1 MPDSDAPEITRQS
14 AEHWF
19 ICDDYELRILE
30 FDGPGGTVPTFVLVH
45 GIGVSSL
52 YMAPLAEKLAAHGRV
67 LLMDLPG
74 FGGVPQPED
83 DLDVEG
89 FARVIR
95 SGLEALKASRVVLIG
110 HSMGAQFVVELALL
124 APEFGGRVVL
134 VAPVVP
140 PGSRDTRTVLADFI
154 RSSFSERLPAA
165 MLSVQGYLQT
175 APSWVAAVFPAMLEY
190 RIERRIEGLKGR
202 LAILRGDEDVLCTDE
217 WVDELARAARGCEVT
232 TTLVEGASHQVVV
245 DHADWV
251 VAAALDVCET
261 A

>member
-1 MPDSDAPEITRQS
+1 MADSDAPESTHQS

-19 ICDDYELRILE
+19 VFEDYELRILE
-30 FDGPGGTVPTFVLVH
+30 FDGPTGAVSTFVLVH

-52 YMAPLAEKLAAHGRV
+52 YMAPLADKLAEHGRV

-74 FGGVPQPED
+74 FGGVPQPEA
-83 DLDVEG
+83 DLDVAG

-95 SGLEALKASRVVLIG
+95 SGLTALNASQVVLVG

-124 APEFGGRVVL
+124 APEFAGRVVL

-140 PGSRDTRTVLADFI
+140 PQSREARTVLADFV
-154 RSSFSERLPAA
+154 RSSFFERLPAA

-190 RIERRIEGLKGR
+190 KIEHRVEMLRGR
-202 LAILRGDEDVLCTDE
+202 LAILRGNQDVLCIEE
-217 WVDELARAARGCEVT
+217 WVEELAQAARGCEVT
-232 TTLVEGASHQVVV
+232 TTTVEGASHQVVV

-251 VAAALDVCET
+251 VAAALSVCE
-261 A
+261 AV